1 MKQLVEPTN
10 KSMKIKFGLATPSQL
25 WSQDWESRQ
34 QSLNDIV
41 ELGFDHVFMADH
53 VSFRDGSGTDGF
65 VEVASLSQ
73 LNPKIG
79 VMISIYL
86 LPLRHPLPVARQLA
100 SMARIAPGRMI
111 FGVGIGGDDRHELEV
126 CGVDPKRR
134 GVRTNES
141 LTIIR
146 RLLEGESVTF
156 SGVEFDIS
164 DARIK
169 PKPRVPIPVLVGGR
183 SDAALERAAK
193 HSEGWIG
200 VWCSPKRYSEALG
213 ILNEKAE
220 ECGRSR
226 VDWCH
231 GYQPWI
237 GIDKKDSRKARVA
250 VEKGMENFYKI
261 PFSKFER
268 YTPFGTPDEVAEQLS
283 PYVESGCRL
292 FNLKVCTSRPEEEME
307 LGAEVLA
314 LLQSN
319 FN

>member
-1 MKQLVEPTN
+1 
-10 KSMKIKFGLATPSQL
+10 MKIKFGLATPSRL
-25 WSQDWESRQ
+25 WALDWEDRQ
-34 QSLNDIV
+34 QTLGDIV

-134 GVRTNES
+134 GVRANES

-156 SGVEFDIS
+156 SGLEFDIS
-164 DARIK
+164 EARINQNHESLFPSLLVVARMLLWK
-169 PKPRVPIPVLVGGR
+169 ELQNTVKVGLAFGVLRRDTPK
-183 SDAALERAAK
+183 
-193 HSEGWIG
+193 
-200 VWCSPKRYSEALG
+200 
-213 ILNEKAE
+213 
-220 ECGRSR
+220 
-226 VDWCH
+226 
-231 GYQPWI
+231 
-237 GIDKKDSRKARVA
+237 
-250 VEKGMENFYKI
+250 
-261 PFSKFER
+261 
-268 YTPFGTPDEVAEQLS
+268 LS
-283 PYVESGCRL
+283 V
-292 FNLKVCTSRPEEEME
+292 F
-307 LGAEVLA
+307 
-314 LLQSN
+314 
-319 FN
+319 